1 MKNKRVI
8 LAVILCAAGFAL
20 MLYPSLQMILSGFHE
35 TVAVSRYEE
44 GALRYD
50 EEQKK
55 EEFQKAEEYNKS
67 ITGQE
72 VHDPFLPGSGIVMPD
87 NYEEILDVEL
97 GMMGTL
103 EIPCIDVE
111 LPIYHGVSE
120 EVLRKGV
127 GHIQETAFPIGG
139 TGMHAVLSTHRGLP
153 EARLFTDLDKVE
165 IGDMFY
171 VLIFDEVLAYE
182 VDEIRVIEPSDLSS
196 LRPEAEKDYV
206 TLLTC
211 TPYGINS
218 HRLLVR
224 GERREYEPEV
234 KEEIRKRT
242 LHTEWYI
249 PALVTVLILAF
260 AARLWYGAYRRR
272 AEKGEREPEKK
283 QRGGDR

>member
-1 MKNKRVI
+1 MKNKRVL
-8 LAVILCAAGFAL
+8 LAVILCVSGFGL
-20 MLYPSLQMILSGFHE
+20 MLYPSLQMVISSFHE

-44 GALRYD
+44 GTLRYD

-67 ITGQE
+67 ITGKE
-72 VHDPFLPGSGIVMPD
+72 VHDPFLPGSGIVIPE
-87 NYEEILDVEL
+87 NYEEILNVEL

-103 EIPCIDVE
+103 EIPCIDVD

-120 EVLRKGV
+120 EVIRKGV

-139 TGMHAVLSTHRGLP
+139 AGTHAVLSTHRGLP
-153 EARLFTDLDKVE
+153 EARLFTDLDKME

-171 VLIFDEVLAYE
+171 IRIFDEILAYE
-182 VDEIRVIEPSDLSS
+182 VDEIKVIEPSDLSGIKS
-196 LRPEAEKDYV
+196 VENKDYV

-224 GERREYEPEV
+224 GERREYVPEV
-234 KEEIRKRT
+234 KEEIQKRT

-249 PALVTVLILAF
+249 PAAVAILILVF

-272 AEKGEREPEKK
+272 RKKGAGEPGKK
-283 QRGGDR
+283 QRGGDS